1 LLTHQSA
8 LKGYR
13 EAFYPPRKSPT
24 PPARTPSPVRS
35 EDDDNDAGRP
45 DSHTRE
51 RSPTSTARVSYQRAR
66 QDPDDDEDAEEAM
79 EEMLRQ
85 QAEEEAGSGNEQR
98 AQETSRNPEPLFT
111 PGEPDDEELA
121 ALLEMEDD
129 L

>member
-1 LLTHQSA
+1 
-8 LKGYR
+8 
-13 EAFYPPRKSPT
+13 
-24 PPARTPSPVRS
+24 
-35 EDDDNDAGRP
+35 
-45 DSHTRE
+45 
-51 RSPTSTARVSYQRAR
+51 
-66 QDPDDDEDAEEAM
+66 M